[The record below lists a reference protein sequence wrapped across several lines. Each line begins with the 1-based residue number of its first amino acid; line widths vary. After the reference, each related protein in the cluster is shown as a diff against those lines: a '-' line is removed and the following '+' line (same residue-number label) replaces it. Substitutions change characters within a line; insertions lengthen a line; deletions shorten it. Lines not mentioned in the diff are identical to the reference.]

1 MENGECA
8 ARPPYHYVKLAAIVP
23 VLMFAAL
30 WVTPTADA
38 PKVRGG
44 FIVKEGRDM
53 PLVFRDSEWTLK
65 AVAEYLSAD
74 GGPDGY
80 RIAIASGYVPLDFQP
95 MSVWLFGAAAESAW
109 RFPSAKMV
117 AVSPPE
123 FCNLPPGVRILR

>member
-1 MENGECA
+1 M
-8 ARPPYHYVKLAAIVP
+8 L
-23 VLMFAAL
+23 
-30 WVTPTADA
+30 
-38 PKVRGG
+38 
-44 FIVKEGRDM
+44 
-53 PLVFRDSEWTLK
+53 LVFRDSEWTLK